1 MLYVIKYTL
10 IENLRNKIYL
20 SSIVLLLV
28 ISLLSWIG
36 ASINFNFSEYYISTL
51 AFGMSLTDLLAI
63 VIALFL
69 PVNNMSLE
77 FERGT
82 AWVIWSKL
90 RGKGQY
96 YLGKYFAYLILITI
110 LVTIS
115 SIFIVI
121 ISLFMGANLN
131 HMLLL
136 KNFILFETLEVSCIL
151 ALVFLLYS
159 FFRSSI
165 LASLF
170 SLLIIY
176 FSVFLETAKEI
187 ASSSNSLVTK
197 LWYNI
202 IYYMMPNLSYFN
214 VENHIIYNQPLS
226 YQYIWLSALYAIIF
240 TGILMSI
247 SIIIMEKREL

>member
-10 IENLRNKIYL
+10 IENLRNRIYL
-20 SSIVLLLV
+20 SSIALLLV

-36 ASINFNFSEYYISTL
+36 ASINFNFNDYYISTL
-51 AFGMSLTDLLAI
+51 SFGMSLTDLIAI

-90 RGKGQY
+90 TGKGQY
-96 YLGKYFAYLILITI
+96 YLGKYFAYLILIII
-110 LVTIS
+110 LVVVS
-115 SIFIVI
+115 SVFIAA
-121 ISLFMGANLN
+121 ISLFMGAKLN
-131 HMLLL
+131 HMLYL
-136 KNFILFETLEVSCIL
+136 KHFIFFETLEISCIL

-159 FFRSSI
+159 FFRSGI

-176 FSVFLETAKEI
+176 FSIFLETAKEI
-187 ASSSNSLVTK
+187 ASSSHSFFTK

-202 IYYMMPNLSYFN
+202 IYYMMPKLSYFN
-214 VENHIIYNQPLS
+214 VENYIIYKQSIS
-226 YQYIWLSALYAIIF
+226 YQYIWLSLLYALIF
-240 TGILMSI
+240 TGFLISI
-247 SIIIMEKREL
+247 AIIIMEKREL